1 MRPGPAVPGHNQ
13 HLLSVPSEA
22 PVLLPGYSGGCL
34 RPIQAEIW
42 IAVIRVDVDE
52 FIRSLIYFGIV

>member
-1 MRPGPAVPGHNQ
+1 M
-13 HLLSVPSEA
+13 LL
-22 PVLLPGYSGGCL
+22 LRGYSGGCL

>member
-1 MRPGPAVPGHNQ
+1 M
-13 HLLSVPSEA
+13 L
-22 PVLLPGYSGGCL
+22 LLPGYSGGCL

-52 FIRSLIYFGIV
+52 FIRSLIYFGIL